1 MMRRGLQASEHRI
14 LLLIGDSLVTSV
26 GVLFALWLWSVTAG
40 EAFSGA
46 FVSPRAYWFVIVPI
60 WVVAL
65 RSAYGSRT
73 ALLVDRTVRTLVRAA
88 ATLLGLYLVV
98 YFYAPREVLPR
109 LMALYALTTVL
120 VLTLGWRLAYIWV
133 FTETTLK
140 TRILVFG
147 AGAAGRTVLRLM
159 IDTGMEDVVVV
170 GFIDDDRAKR
180 GTTVEGIKVLGGH
193 ERVAQLVR
201 EHHVSEIILAATHDI
216 TDESLRVL
224 ITCQEQGV
232 DLVRMATVFED
243 RHERVPVEYLEADWL
258 ITSFAEAVRVQDAS
272 RLAKRLSDLLG
283 ALAST
288 VILVLISPVVAVAI
302 WFESG
307 GPIFYSQVRVGR
319 GGTTFDVFK
328 FRTMIRDAEGTGPA
342 RWTAPNDPRVT
353 RVGRFLRRTRLDEL
367 PQAINVLRGEM
378 SLVGPRPERPE
389 FVEFLERQ
397 VPFYRTR
404 LIVKPGVTGWAQVNH
419 PYGDSVEDARAKLE
433 YDLYYIKHRSILFDL
448 RIVLR
453 TVGTVI
459 SFQGT

>member
-1 MMRRGLQASEHRI
+1 M
-14 LLLIGDSLVTSV
+14 
-26 GVLFALWLWSVTAG
+26 
-40 EAFSGA
+40 
-46 FVSPRAYWFVIVPI
+46 
-60 WVVAL
+60 
-65 RSAYGSRT
+65 
-73 ALLVDRTVRTLVRAA
+73 
-88 ATLLGLYLVV
+88 
-98 YFYAPREVLPR
+98 
-109 LMALYALTTVL
+109 
-120 VLTLGWRLAYIWV
+120 
-133 FTETTLK
+133 
-140 TRILVFG
+140 
-147 AGAAGRTVLRLM
+147 
-159 IDTGMEDVVVV
+159 
-170 GFIDDDRAKR
+170 
-180 GTTVEGIKVLGGH
+180 
-193 ERVAQLVR
+193 
-201 EHHVSEIILAATHDI
+201 
-216 TDESLRVL
+216 
-224 ITCQEQGV
+224 
-232 DLVRMATVFED
+232 
-243 RHERVPVEYLEADWL
+243 
-258 ITSFAEAVRVQDAS
+258 
-272 RLAKRLSDLLG
+272 
-283 ALAST
+283 
-288 VILVLISPVVAVAI
+288 ILVLISPVVAVAI